1 MDLDKV
7 EVVHMDGCGRY
18 GYSFFEM
25 GGRYKERVG
34 LEIRVL
40 HPLPA
45 MNAKRRKCLF
55 QFFSFSFV

>member
-1 MDLDKV
+1 
-7 EVVHMDGCGRY
+7 MDGCGRY

-34 LEIRVL
+34 LEIGVL